1 MEQSTPSTAVVTQP
15 GGYAVAP
22 HRAFS
27 PAEIKVKLAM
37 VSELLRDVMV
47 KDVDYGIIPGT
58 KDNSLWK
65 PGGELIRMLFGFE
78 VEYDVQQEYDAT
90 INLLSLTTT
99 CRLRDESGAV
109 VGMCIGNANSH
120 ETKYHYHWV
129 VEADVPDTVDK
140 ARCVTSMRW
149 ANRVQVKHYQVE
161 NTAPFALLNTLVK
174 ISEKRAF
181 LGAIQ
186 VATACSRIFKVIETE
201 EDDYDHQPAAAAG
214 APAQRQTQQRQAPAP
229 ARKPAAPTSQARPP
243 VTRADPPEFPPDG
256 LEDAPAPA
264 PAQAQSPAQPPPA
277 EVVAPE
283 NPGPCTSLEQAFAHI
298 QRIFGVSKATVLKEY
313 GVKDVTG
320 IAETPMQVYTR
331 MRAIYQPLPYP
342 LKG

>member
-1 MEQSTPSTAVVTQP
+1 
-15 GGYAVAP
+15 
-22 HRAFS
+22 
-27 PAEIKVKLAM
+27 
-37 VSELLRDVMV
+37 
-47 KDVDYGIIPGT
+47 
-58 KDNSLWK
+58 
-65 PGGELIRMLFGFE
+65 
-78 VEYDVQQEYDAT
+78 
-90 INLLSLTTT
+90 
-99 CRLRDESGAV
+99 
-109 VGMCIGNANSH
+109 
-120 ETKYHYHWV
+120 
-129 VEADVPDTVDK
+129 
-140 ARCVTSMRW
+140 
-149 ANRVQVKHYQVE
+149 
-161 NTAPFALLNTLVK
+161 LLNTLVK